1 MVPGLLIKAL
11 EQLVS
16 VKWGLGD
23 CCHGLGIITDV
34 GEAGVRLCLSLL
46 ALAGVRRECSGTRG
60 RGRPFLLFSW
70 KMRVKPLGNKADGSL
85 LYGPLGVGVKESNAL
100 FRPGVNTTLRDIFT
114 LTAAT
119 LP

>member
-16 VKWGLGD
+16 IKWGLGD
-23 CCHGLGIITDV
+23 CRPGLGIITDV

-46 ALAGVRRECSGTRG
+46 ALAGVRRECSGTQG

-70 KMRVKPLGNKADGSL
+70 TMRSSLWAAKQMEAFCLGLWGWGLRKAML
-85 LYGPLGVGVKESNAL
+85 FLGLV
-100 FRPGVNTTLRDIFT
+100 
-114 LTAAT
+114 
-119 LP
+119 

>member
-16 VKWGLGD
+16 IKWGLGD

-46 ALAGVRRECSGTRG
+46 ALGEVCPGTRG

-70 KMRVKPLGNKADGSL
+70 TMRVKPLGNKADGSL
-85 LYGPLGVGVKESNAL
+85 LYGPLGVGVKESSAL
-100 FRPGVNTTLRDIFT
+100 FRPGVHTTLRDIFI